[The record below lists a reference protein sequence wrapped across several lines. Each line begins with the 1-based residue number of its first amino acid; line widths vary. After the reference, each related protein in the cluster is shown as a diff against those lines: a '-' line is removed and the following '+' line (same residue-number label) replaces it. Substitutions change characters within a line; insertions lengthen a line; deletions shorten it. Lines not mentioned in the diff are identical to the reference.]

1 MLPKLQKKYLV
12 FFLPTLTLS
21 ILLILTFSLAL
32 TKLNKLQTTIST
44 LDNQAKNADQKA
56 KQLEEKISILES
68 EDLRKENKQIKEE
81 NKRIKDTFLLA
92 KKAYV
97 DLLELREKS
106 TKTQAFDSAFATILD
121 NLGRD
126 NLSSASAG
134 INKLVSDISKEQSKL
149 LASQSTAI
157 PASVPENNQAPNS
170 GFSKQ
175 KVTVNNEQFLVDI
188 VAADLNSTKVVVD
201 TASDNTCTDN
211 CPVLPL
217 ATYAA
222 RSGAFAGINGTY
234 FCPDTYPDC
243 ANKKNTFDVLVM
255 NKNKV
260 YFNSENNVYSSV
272 PAAIFSGNSARFV
285 SQSSEWGRDTG
296 VDAVIANRP
305 LLVLGGSVMF
315 GGGGEAKEGIKGNR
329 SFLGNSGNIAYIGVI
344 HNATVADAARV
355 LFTMGVKNALNLDS
369 GGSIALWA
377 GGYKVGPGRNLPN
390 VVLFVRR

>member
-1 MLPKLQKKYLV
+1 MLPKLQKNRLV
-12 FFLPTLTLS
+12 LFLPTLILA
-21 ILLILTFSLAL
+21 ILLILTLSLAF
-32 TKLNKLQTTIST
+32 TKLLKFQTVIRT
-44 LDNQAKNADQKA
+44 LENQAKNADQKT
-56 KQLEEKISILES
+56 KQLEEKITILES
-68 EDLRKENKQIKEE
+68 EDTRKENKQIKEE
-81 NKRIKDTFLLA
+81 IKRIKDTFLLA

-157 PASVPENNQAPNS
+157 PASVPDNNQAPSS

-234 FCPDTYPDC
+234 FCPDSYPDC
-243 ANKKNTFDVLVM
+243 SNKKNTFDVLVM

-260 YFNSENNVYSSV
+260 YFNSENNVYSSI
-272 PAAIFSGNSARFV
+272 PAAIFFGNSARFV

>member
-1 MLPKLQKKYLV
+1 VLPKLQKKYLV

-68 EDLRKENKQIKEE
+68 EDTRKENNQIREE
-81 NKRIKDTFLLA
+81 IKKIKDTFLLA

-355 LFTMGVKNALNLDS
+355 LFTMGIKNALNLDS